1 MNKILNT
8 VSATLGSK
16 INKNLTPI
24 IRSYLLP
31 IIEKDKYQKELR
43 RLTFYVKY
51 SLDYK
56 RIFSSDNIP
65 QIYSNCNKIKYTRAI
80 DKYWEIIYN

>member
-65 QIYSNCNKIKYTRAI
+65 QIYSNCNKIKYTRI
-80 DKYWEIIYN
+80 TSYF